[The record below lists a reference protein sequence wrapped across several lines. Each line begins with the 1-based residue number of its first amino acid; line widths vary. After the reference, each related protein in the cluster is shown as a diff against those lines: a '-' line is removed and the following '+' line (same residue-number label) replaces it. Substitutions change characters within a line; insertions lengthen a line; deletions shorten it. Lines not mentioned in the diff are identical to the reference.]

1 MRSRHLGL
9 VLWDPLLTGDWDIL
23 LVSRMAGWYFKALVR
38 QEGGM
43 EMRVPGTSKVATPAW
58 DPLELR

>member
-1 MRSRHLGL
+1 MIG
-9 VLWDPLLTGDWDIL
+9 T
-23 LVSRMAGWYFKALVR
+23 YFWSQEWPVGTSKRLVR